1 MQKKEPVIITNGN
14 TIEEVYQW
22 MENKLKARRA
32 VATLANEL
40 NSLNRA
46 REGINQQFVDAVN
59 QSELNLYKQ
68 DYDREINNDPIME
81 IERKRIELICSIHD
95 SRDEEHAHE

>member
-1 MQKKEPVIITNGN
+1 MQKKEPVIIANGN
-14 TIEEVYQW
+14 TVEEVYQW
-22 MENKLKARRA
+22 MEKKLDARRA

-59 QSELNLYKQ
+59 QSELKMIFQ
-68 DYDREINNDPIME
+68 DLDSTLHQEDHQSRNGIVEI
-81 IERKRIELICSIHD
+81 
-95 SRDEEHAHE
+95 